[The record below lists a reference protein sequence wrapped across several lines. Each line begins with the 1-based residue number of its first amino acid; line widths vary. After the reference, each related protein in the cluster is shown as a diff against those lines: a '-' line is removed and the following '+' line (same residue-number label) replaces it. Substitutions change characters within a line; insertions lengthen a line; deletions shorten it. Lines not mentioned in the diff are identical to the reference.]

1 MKHSSLL
8 PVPKSFPIPKS
19 KIFHSPLGNKF
30 QRSEDHPVGLITA
43 MDILYSISLKI
54 RYFF

>member
-43 MDILYSISLKI
+43 MDTLHSISLKI